1 MAFGLAPEATPAR
14 SETVQSAHGT
24 SKGSP
29 EWGAQNVDTVKAM
42 YDAFGRGDVEAILER
57 ATDDVDR
64 WFRRTHR
71 SVRS

>member
-1 MAFGLAPEATPAR
+1 M
-14 SETVQSAHGT
+14 
-24 SKGSP
+24 
-29 EWGAQNVDTVKAM
+29 GAQNVDAVEAM